1 MLFEVNGLPR
11 RFGAIRALEDVSFH
25 VRAGKSTLFECLTGV
40 LPCDRNKTFMLDKA
54 AWHELKMTVDGASF
68 KALLDGAPVLYPA
81 NNPVL
86 RPTCGPSCRPGKRPG
101 TAPGPP
107 PGGRRACIAPTAAPW
122 LSTCRVDLLI
132 STEMKLPGGDNAIV
146 DIAKL
151 RDYCLDPQHPR
162 GRHKARVF
170 AATLGL
176 AQTDAEFLRE
186 ALLRAAREAD
196 ARVGES
202 DEYGDRFTVDLELNR
217 GNRRAV
223 VRSAWIVLRGETV
236 PRLTSCFVL

>member
-1 MLFEVNGLPR
+1 
-11 RFGAIRALEDVSFH
+11 
-25 VRAGKSTLFECLTGV
+25 
-40 LPCDRNKTFMLDKA
+40 
-54 AWHELKMTVDGASF
+54 
-68 KALLDGAPVLYPA
+68 
-81 NNPVL
+81 
-86 RPTCGPSCRPGKRPG
+86 
-101 TAPGPP
+101 
-107 PGGRRACIAPTAAPW
+107 
-122 LSTCRVDLLI
+122 
-132 STEMKLPGGDNAIV
+132 MKLPGGDNAIV

-196 ARVGES
+196 ALVGES
-202 DEYGDRFTVDLELNR
+202 DEYGDRFTVDFELNR

-223 VRSAWIVLRGETV
+223 VRSAWIVLRGETA